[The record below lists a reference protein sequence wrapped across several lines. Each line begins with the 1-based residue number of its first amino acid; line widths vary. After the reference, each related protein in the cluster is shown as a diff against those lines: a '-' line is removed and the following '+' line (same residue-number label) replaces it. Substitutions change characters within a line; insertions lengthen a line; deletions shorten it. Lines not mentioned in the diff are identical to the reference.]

1 MPQPSAAQQPAG
13 QQPAGQQP
21 EAGQRLGASTGLP
34 LPRFASVRASE
45 AKLRT
50 GPGLRYPTE
59 WVYRFRD
66 MPVEIVEEYDAWR
79 KVRDWE
85 GTEGWMHQSLLAG
98 QRSVIVMAEE
108 TLLRREPAEAAAGV
122 ARVQR
127 GVVAR
132 LDACR
137 QGWCAVAA
145 GGYRGWLPRT
155 AVYGVL
161 ADETFGS

>member
-1 MPQPSAAQQPAG
+1 
-13 QQPAGQQP
+13 
-21 EAGQRLGASTGLP
+21 
-34 LPRFASVRASE
+34 
-45 AKLRT
+45 
-50 GPGLRYPTE
+50 
-59 WVYRFRD
+59 
-66 MPVEIVEEYDAWR
+66 
-79 KVRDWE
+79 
-85 GTEGWMHQSLLAG
+85 MHQSLLAG

-161 ADETFGS
+161 ADETFGG